1 MVVMIYLFY
10 GIEDYLIQKEID
22 NIKQKNNIEEI
33 SISRYDLTNTNI
45 EKIIEDCEMNSM
57 FTDKKVIIVNNS
69 YIFTGQSK
77 KGQIEQNLE
86 ALEKYINNSNIDTL
100 LIFISD
106 SEKLDERK
114 KIVKLIK
121 QKGIVKE
128 FNTTTNINSI
138 VKSFFNDYKIS
149 DSSITKLINRV
160 GNNLPLLEEEAGKL
174 KLYKDDIKEI
184 NDEDILKITNKNV
197 DLDIFKLIDNI
208 IMKNKKV
215 ATETYNEM
223 IKYGEEPIKILI
235 MIASQIRLMY
245 QTKLL
250 YKKGYTEKDS
260 ASLLGIHPYRVK
272 LATEKG
278 RKYTESDLLMYLDN
292 LADLD
297 SKIKQSNVDKKMAIE
312 LFILKI

>member
-1 MVVMIYLFY
+1 MIYLFY

>member
-1 MVVMIYLFY
+1 MIYLFY

-223 IKYGEEPIKILI
+223 IKYGEEPIKILT

>member
-1 MVVMIYLFY
+1 MIYLFY

-86 ALEKYINNSNIDTL
+86 ALEKYLNNPNIDTL

-128 FNTTTNINSI
+128 FNTTTNINNI

-160 GNNLPLLEEEAGKL
+160 GNNLPLLEEEAEKL

-215 ATETYNEM
+215 AIETYNEM

>member
-1 MVVMIYLFY
+1 MIYLFY

-22 NIKQKNNIEEI
+22 SIKQKNNIEEI
-33 SISRYDLTNTNI
+33 SISRYDLINTNI

-86 ALEKYINNSNIDTL
+86 ALEKYINNPNIDTL

-160 GNNLPLLEEEAGKL
+160 GNNLPLLEEEAEKL
-174 KLYKDDIKEI
+174 KLYKDDLKEI

>member
-22 NIKQKNNIEEI
+22 SIKQKNNIEEI

-86 ALEKYINNSNIDTL
+86 ALEKYLNNPNIDTL

-128 FNTTTNINSI
+128 FNTTTNINNI

-160 GNNLPLLEEEAGKL
+160 GNNLPLLEEEAEKL

>member
-1 MVVMIYLFY
+1 MIYLFY

-22 NIKQKNNIEEI
+22 SIKQKNNIEEI

-86 ALEKYINNSNIDTL
+86 ALEKYLNNPNIDTL

-160 GNNLPLLEEEAGKL
+160 GNNLPLLEEEAEKL

-184 NDEDILKITNKNV
+184 NDEDILKITNKNG

>member
-1 MVVMIYLFY
+1 MIYLFY

-22 NIKQKNNIEEI
+22 NIKQKYNIEEI

-86 ALEKYINNSNIDTL
+86 VLEKYINNPNIDTL

-114 KIVKLIK
+114 KIVRLIK

-160 GNNLPLLEEEAGKL
+160 GNNLPLLEEEAEKL
-174 KLYKDDIKEI
+174 KLYKDDTKEI

-215 ATETYNEM
+215 AIETYNEM

-245 QTKLL
+245 QTKLF

>member
-1 MVVMIYLFY
+1 MIYLFY

-22 NIKQKNNIEEI
+22 NIKQKYKIEEI
-33 SISRYDLTNTNI
+33 SISRYDLINTNI

-86 ALEKYINNSNIDTL
+86 ALEKYINNPNIDTL

-114 KIVKLIK
+114 KIVRLIK

-149 DSSITKLINRV
+149 DGSITKLINRV
-160 GNNLPLLEEEAGKL
+160 GNNLPLLEEEAEKL
-174 KLYKDDIKEI
+174 KLYKDDTKEI

>member
-1 MVVMIYLFY
+1 MIYLFY

-22 NIKQKNNIEEI
+22 NIKQKYNIEEI
-33 SISRYDLTNTNI
+33 SISRYDLINTNI

-86 ALEKYINNSNIDTL
+86 VLEKYLNNPNIDTL

-160 GNNLPLLEEEAGKL
+160 GNNLPLLEEEAEKL

-184 NDEDILKITNKNV
+184 NENDILKITNKNV

-215 ATETYNEM
+215 AIETYNEM

-245 QTKLL
+245 QTKLF

>member
-1 MVVMIYLFY
+1 MIYLFY

-22 NIKQKNNIEEI
+22 SIKQKNNIEEI

-86 ALEKYINNSNIDTL
+86 ALEKYLNNPNIDTL

-128 FNTTTNINSI
+128 FNTTTNINNI

-160 GNNLPLLEEEAGKL
+160 GNNLPLLEEEAEKL

>member
-1 MVVMIYLFY
+1 MIYLFY

-22 NIKQKNNIEEI
+22 SIKQKNNIEEI
-33 SISRYDLTNTNI
+33 SISRYDLINTNI

-86 ALEKYINNSNIDTL
+86 ALEKYINNPNIDTL

-149 DSSITKLINRV
+149 FSV
-160 GNNLPLLEEEAGKL
+160 
-174 KLYKDDIKEI
+174 
-184 NDEDILKITNKNV
+184 
-197 DLDIFKLIDNI
+197 
-208 IMKNKKV
+208 
-215 ATETYNEM
+215 
-223 IKYGEEPIKILI
+223 
-235 MIASQIRLMY
+235 
-245 QTKLL
+245 
-250 YKKGYTEKDS
+250 
-260 ASLLGIHPYRVK
+260 
-272 LATEKG
+272 
-278 RKYTESDLLMYLDN
+278 
-292 LADLD
+292 
-297 SKIKQSNVDKKMAIE
+297 
-312 LFILKI
+312 

>member
-1 MVVMIYLFY
+1 MIYLFY

-22 NIKQKNNIEEI
+22 SIKQKNNIEEI

-69 YIFTGQSK
+69 YIFTAQSK
-77 KGQIEQNLE
+77 KVQIEQNLE

-160 GNNLPLLEEEAGKL
+160 GNNLPLLEEEAEKL
-174 KLYKDDIKEI
+174 KLYKDDLKEI

>member
-22 NIKQKNNIEEI
+22 SIKQKNNIEEI
-33 SISRYDLTNTNI
+33 SISRYDLINTNI

-86 ALEKYINNSNIDTL
+86 ALEKYINNPNIDTL

-160 GNNLPLLEEEAGKL
+160 GNNLPLLEEEAEKL
-174 KLYKDDIKEI
+174 KLYKDDLKEI

>member
-1 MVVMIYLFY
+1 MIYLFY

-22 NIKQKNNIEEI
+22 SIKQKNNIEEI
-33 SISRYDLTNTNI
+33 SISRYDLINTNI
-45 EKIIEDCEMNSM
+45 DKIIEDCEMNSM

-160 GNNLPLLEEEAGKL
+160 GNNLPLLEEEAEKL

>member
-1 MVVMIYLFY
+1 MIYLFY

-22 NIKQKNNIEEI
+22 NVKQKNSIEEI
-33 SISRYDLTNTNI
+33 SISKYDLTNTNI
-45 EKIIEDCEMNSM
+45 EKIIEDCEINSM

-77 KGQIEQNLE
+77 KGQIEQNIE
-86 ALEKYINNSNIDTL
+86 ALEKYINNPNIDTL

-160 GNNLPLLEEEAGKL
+160 GNNLPLLEEEAEKL

>member
-1 MVVMIYLFY
+1 MIYLFY

-86 ALEKYINNSNIDTL
+86 ALEKYLNNPNIDTL

-160 GNNLPLLEEEAGKL
+160 GNNLPLLEEEAEKL

-215 ATETYNEM
+215 AIETYNEM

>member
-1 MVVMIYLFY
+1 MIYLFY

-22 NIKQKNNIEEI
+22 SIKQKNNIEEI

-69 YIFTGQSK
+69 YMFTGQSK

-86 ALEKYINNSNIDTL
+86 ALEKYLNNPNIDTL

-128 FNTTTNINSI
+128 FNTTTNINNI

-160 GNNLPLLEEEAGKL
+160 GNNLPLLEEEAEKL

-223 IKYGEEPIKILI
+223 IKYGEEPIKMLI

>member
-1 MVVMIYLFY
+1 MIYLFY

-86 ALEKYINNSNIDTL
+86 ALEKYINNPNIDTL

-160 GNNLPLLEEEAGKL
+160 GNNLPLLEEEAEKL

-215 ATETYNEM
+215 AIETYNEM

>member
-1 MVVMIYLFY
+1 MIYLFY

-22 NIKQKNNIEEI
+22 SIKQKNNIEEI
-33 SISRYDLTNTNI
+33 SISRYDLINTNI

-86 ALEKYINNSNIDTL
+86 ALEKYINNPNIDTL

-160 GNNLPLLEEEAGKL
+160 GNNLPLLEEEAEKL

-215 ATETYNEM
+215 AIETYNEM

-297 SKIKQSNVDKKMAIE
+297 SKIKQSNVDKKW
-312 LFILKI
+312 L

>member
-1 MVVMIYLFY
+1 MIYLFY

-33 SISRYDLTNTNI
+33 SITRYDLTNTNI

-86 ALEKYINNSNIDTL
+86 ALEKYLNNPNIDTL

-160 GNNLPLLEEEAGKL
+160 GNNLPLLEEEAEKL

-215 ATETYNEM
+215 AIETYNEM

>member
-149 DSSITKLINRV
+149 DSSIIKLINRV
-160 GNNLPLLEEEAGKL
+160 GNNLPLLEEEAEKL
-174 KLYKDDIKEI
+174 KLYKDDTKEI

-215 ATETYNEM
+215 AIETYNEM

>member
-1 MVVMIYLFY
+1 MIYLFY

-22 NIKQKNNIEEI
+22 SIKQKNNIEEI
-33 SISRYDLTNTNI
+33 SISRYDLINTNI

-160 GNNLPLLEEEAGKL
+160 GNNLPLLEEEAEKL

>member
-1 MVVMIYLFY
+1 MMYLFY

-22 NIKQKNNIEEI
+22 SIKQKNNIEEI
-33 SISRYDLTNTNI
+33 SISRYDLINTNI

-86 ALEKYINNSNIDTL
+86 ALEKYINNPNIDTL

-160 GNNLPLLEEEAGKL
+160 GNNLPLLEEEAEKL

-215 ATETYNEM
+215 AIETYNEM

>member
-1 MVVMIYLFY
+1 MIYLFY

-22 NIKQKNNIEEI
+22 SIKQKNNIEEI
-33 SISRYDLTNTNI
+33 SISRYDLINTNI

-86 ALEKYINNSNIDTL
+86 ALEKYINNPNIDTL

-160 GNNLPLLEEEAGKL
+160 GNNLPLLEEEAEKL

-215 ATETYNEM
+215 AIETYNEM

-278 RKYTESDLLMYLDN
+278 RKYTESDLLMYLDD

>member
-1 MVVMIYLFY
+1 MIYLFY

-121 QKGIVKE
+121 QKGI
-128 FNTTTNINSI
+128 IN
-138 VKSFFNDYKIS
+138 
-149 DSSITKLINRV
+149 
-160 GNNLPLLEEEAGKL
+160 
-174 KLYKDDIKEI
+174 
-184 NDEDILKITNKNV
+184 
-197 DLDIFKLIDNI
+197 
-208 IMKNKKV
+208 
-215 ATETYNEM
+215 
-223 IKYGEEPIKILI
+223 
-235 MIASQIRLMY
+235 
-245 QTKLL
+245 
-250 YKKGYTEKDS
+250 
-260 ASLLGIHPYRVK
+260 
-272 LATEKG
+272 
-278 RKYTESDLLMYLDN
+278 
-292 LADLD
+292 
-297 SKIKQSNVDKKMAIE
+297 
-312 LFILKI
+312 

>member
-1 MVVMIYLFY
+1 MIYLFY

-22 NIKQKNNIEEI
+22 SIKQKNNIEEI
-33 SISRYDLTNTNI
+33 SISRYDLINTNI

-86 ALEKYINNSNIDTL
+86 ALEKYINNPNIDTL

-160 GNNLPLLEEEAGKL
+160 GNNLPLLEEEAEKL
-174 KLYKDDIKEI
+174 KLYKDDTKEI

-215 ATETYNEM
+215 AIETYNEM

>member
-1 MVVMIYLFY
+1 MIYLFY

-22 NIKQKNNIEEI
+22 SIKQKNNIEEI

-86 ALEKYINNSNIDTL
+86 ALEKYLNNPNIDTL

-160 GNNLPLLEEEAGKL
+160 GNNLPLLEEEAEKL

>member
-1 MVVMIYLFY
+1 MIYLFY

-45 EKIIEDCEMNSM
+45 EKIIEDCEVNSM

-160 GNNLPLLEEEAGKL
+160 GNNLPLLEEEAEKL

-297 SKIKQSNVDKKMAIE
+297 SKIKQSNIDKKMAIE

>member
-1 MVVMIYLFY
+1 MIYLFY

-22 NIKQKNNIEEI
+22 SIKQKNNIEEI

-86 ALEKYINNSNIDTL
+86 ALEKYINNPNIDTL

-128 FNTTTNINSI
+128 LNTTTNINSI

-160 GNNLPLLEEEAGKL
+160 GNNLPLLEEEAEKL

-297 SKIKQSNVDKKMAIE
+297 SKIKQSNIDKKMAIE

>member
-1 MVVMIYLFY
+1 MIYLFY

-22 NIKQKNNIEEI
+22 NIKQKYNIEEI
-33 SISRYDLTNTNI
+33 SISRYDLINTNI

-86 ALEKYINNSNIDTL
+86 ALEKYINNPNIDTL

-160 GNNLPLLEEEAGKL
+160 GNNLPLLEEEAEKL
-174 KLYKDDIKEI
+174 KLYKDDTKEI

-215 ATETYNEM
+215 AIETYNEM

-245 QTKLL
+245 QTKLF

>member
-1 MVVMIYLFY
+1 MIYLFY

-22 NIKQKNNIEEI
+22 SIKQKNNIEEI
-33 SISRYDLTNTNI
+33 SISRYDLINTNI

-86 ALEKYINNSNIDTL
+86 ALEKYINNPNIDTL

-160 GNNLPLLEEEAGKL
+160 GNNLPLLEEEAEKL

-215 ATETYNEM
+215 AIETYNEM

>member
-1 MVVMIYLFY
+1 MIYLFY

-22 NIKQKNNIEEI
+22 NIKQKYNIEEI
-33 SISRYDLTNTNI
+33 SISRYDLINTNI

-86 ALEKYINNSNIDTL
+86 ALEKYINNPNIDTL

-114 KIVKLIK
+114 KMVKLIK

-160 GNNLPLLEEEAGKL
+160 GNNLPLLEEEAEKL
-174 KLYKDDIKEI
+174 KLYKDDTKEI

-215 ATETYNEM
+215 AIETYNEM

-245 QTKLL
+245 QTKLF

>member
-22 NIKQKNNIEEI
+22 SIKQKNNIEEI
-33 SISRYDLTNTNI
+33 SISRYDLINTNI

-86 ALEKYINNSNIDTL
+86 ALEKYINNPNIDTL

-160 GNNLPLLEEEAGKL
+160 GNNLPLLEEEAEKL

-215 ATETYNEM
+215 AIETYNEM

>member
-1 MVVMIYLFY
+1 MIYLFY

-57 FTDKKVIIVNNS
+57 FNDKKVIIVNNS

-86 ALEKYINNSNIDTL
+86 ALEKYLNNPNIDTL

-160 GNNLPLLEEEAGKL
+160 GNNLPLLEEEAEKL

-215 ATETYNEM
+215 AIETYNEM

>member
-1 MVVMIYLFY
+1 
-10 GIEDYLIQKEID
+10 
-22 NIKQKNNIEEI
+22 
-33 SISRYDLTNTNI
+33 
-45 EKIIEDCEMNSM
+45 
-57 FTDKKVIIVNNS
+57 
-69 YIFTGQSK
+69 
-77 KGQIEQNLE
+77 
-86 ALEKYINNSNIDTL
+86 
-100 LIFISD
+100 
-106 SEKLDERK
+106 
-114 KIVKLIK
+114 
-121 QKGIVKE
+121 
-128 FNTTTNINSI
+128 
-138 VKSFFNDYKIS
+138 
-149 DSSITKLINRV
+149 
-160 GNNLPLLEEEAGKL
+160 
-174 KLYKDDIKEI
+174 
-184 NDEDILKITNKNV
+184 
-197 DLDIFKLIDNI
+197 
-208 IMKNKKV
+208 MKNKKV

>member
-1 MVVMIYLFY
+1 MIYLFY

-22 NIKQKNNIEEI
+22 SIKQKNNIEEI

-86 ALEKYINNSNIDTL
+86 ALEKYINNPNIDTL

-160 GNNLPLLEEEAGKL
+160 GNNLPLLEEEAEKL
-174 KLYKDDIKEI
+174 KLYKDDTKEI

-208 IMKNKKV
+208 IMRNKKV